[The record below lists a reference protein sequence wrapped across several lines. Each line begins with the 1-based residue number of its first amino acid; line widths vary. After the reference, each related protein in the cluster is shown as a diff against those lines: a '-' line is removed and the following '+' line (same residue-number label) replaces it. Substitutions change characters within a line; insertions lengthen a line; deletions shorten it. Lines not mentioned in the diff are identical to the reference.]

1 MFDKLVE
8 SDLDGADL
16 KPRRRIFVASF
27 LFVGVLFATAVV
39 VGIYAADYTLGTD
52 NFDITEMLVPVTA
65 TEPVEEPEPVRPQP
79 RDRQTDT
86 SGQTTR
92 QTNMSRVDEPT
103 EVPTGVSVQKN
114 QFLSRPI
121 GKFLIAPGPERPGV
135 PFSEETDRPGRPGG
149 TGTGESF
156 KVPDT
161 EDESTR
167 TPPPVVPKVEKNRPP
182 VSIGVANGKAIDLPK
197 PAYPPTAIAVGANG
211 AVNVQVTID
220 ETGKVIS
227 AKAVSGHLMLRRV
240 AEQAA
245 WRARFTPTTLSKV
258 PVKVTGVIVYN
269 FTR

>member
-1 MFDKLVE
+1 MFGKLVE

-27 LFVGVLFATAVV
+27 LFVGVLFAAAVV

-52 NFDITEMLVPVTA
+52 NFDLTEMLAPVTA
-65 TEPVEEPEPVRPQP
+65 TEPVEEPEPARPQP
-79 RDRQTDT
+79 RDRQSSASD
-86 SGQTTR
+86 QTTR
-92 QTNMSRVDEPT
+92 QTNMARVDEPT
-103 EVPTGVSVQKN
+103 VPPTGISVQKN
-114 QFLSRPI
+114 QYLSRPV
-121 GKFLIAPGPERPGV
+121 GKFLITEGPERTGAPL
-135 PFSEETDRPGRPGG
+135 SDETYQPGRPGG
-149 TGTGESF
+149 TGTGDAF
-156 KVPDT
+156 KAADT
-161 EDESTR
+161 EDETTT
-167 TPPPVVPKVEKNRPP
+167 TPPPIAPKVEKNRPP

-197 PAYPPTAIAVGANG
+197 PVYPPTAIAVGANG

-245 WRARFTPTTLSKV
+245 WRAKFTPTTLSKV

-269 FTR
+269 FAK